1 MADGMTVGGLASG
14 LDTTSII
21 NGLIQIEQQRVTR
34 AEKKKEDIELKLS
47 TFNDLKTKLSDFYT
61 QAKEMEKTTAFNVFS
76 STSSDEAVANITG
89 ESGATSGNYDVK
101 VLGLA
106 SSLKV
111 ASKSYAS
118 SNTSLAMTGSF
129 SLSVSAAALK
139 ADPSVTSVQVDISS
153 TDTLKDIANKINR
166 TKGSG
171 ATASVVSMGTN
182 DYRLMITA
190 VDEGTKA
197 FSMEHVSGQGVLSNG
212 LDMIQEATA
221 ASGRE
226 SIRTD
231 FDFRLAAGG
240 PANAATTFSSLFNS
254 IGSSSAITAGDSIT
268 IAGTKADGTA
278 ASGSFT
284 IGAPGTDT
292 LGSLLAAVQAAYGG
306 TAAVD
311 VALNASGEII
321 VTDKTLGTTD
331 MAMTLTFNDG
341 DNSGSKLGVGGSKVR
356 SDFKNVV
363 ADGKKAFYLM
373 NEMSVSSQTNKDN
386 STVEGTVFELKRV
399 DASQSVKL
407 TLDYDKEGIKKKVQ
421 GYLDTYNQLLKFL
434 DEKSKIEVK
443 QEDSKSASAG
453 SKKTTIVKGP
463 FAGDSSILGL
473 KAQITAMMTS
483 KIDELT
489 DQGLS
494 TYSSLASMGI
504 TSEQKTGFLTIK
516 DETFLAAL
524 EQDFEGVKRVFVT
537 DGYMTNSAH
546 TFGTYTKDTKTGVY
560 DINPTAPAQFDTD
573 KRGVGAWGTGVTYA
587 AASISGDG
595 DILNSDNGDSKG
607 MAVKA
612 APGSGAGKVVFV
624 RGVAGQIRDFYDK
637 INNYVD
643 GFVTTTAKNY
653 SERIK
658 DEDTR
663 ISRLEKQV
671 ASVKERLTKQF
682 ANLELSISKLQS
694 QSAAFSGQIRR

>member
-139 ADPSVTSVQVDISS
+139 ADPSVSTVQVDITS

-171 ATASVVSMGTN
+171 ATASVVAMGTN
-182 DYRLMITA
+182 DYRLMVTA
-190 VDEGTKA
+190 VDEGSKA
-197 FSMEHVSGQGVLSNG
+197 FTMEHVSGQGVLSNG
-212 LDMIQEATA
+212 LDMIKEATPA
-221 ASGRE
+221 AARE

-240 PANAATTFSSLFNS
+240 PANAATSFYSLFNS

-268 IAGTKADGTA
+268 ISGTRANGAA

-284 IGAPGTDT
+284 IPAQGAPTDN
-292 LGSLLAAVQAAYGG
+292 LQGLLDAVKTAYGG
-306 TAAVD
+306 AAAVD
-311 VALNASGEII
+311 VSLNASGEII
-321 VTDKTLGTTD
+321 VTDKSLGVTN
-331 MAMTLTFNDG
+331 MAMTLAFNDG
-341 DNSGSKLGVGGSKVR
+341 DASGSKLGVGASKVR
-356 SDFKNVV
+356 SEFKNVV

-386 STVEGTVFELKRV
+386 STVEGTIFELKRV
-399 DASQSVKL
+399 DATQSVKL

-443 QEDSKSASAG
+443 QEDSKSTSAG
-453 SKKTTIVKGP
+453 SRKTTIVKGP
-463 FAGDSSILGL
+463 FAGDSSIMGL
-473 KAQITAMMTS
+473 KAQITSMMTS

-489 DQGLS
+489 NQGLS

-516 DETFLAAL
+516 DETFLSAL

-560 DINPTAPAQFDTD
+560 DILPGGAPTFDTD
-573 KRGVGAWGTGVTYA
+573 KGTGISWA
-587 AASISGDG
+587 AATISGDG

-607 MAVKA
+607 MAIKA